1 VLLFFCIFTASFEQ
15 NTDKRDS
22 KKVVKNMKNDSGENG
37 GSRFVAGKGFYVA
50 LAVCLLGAAAAAW
63 ISVDRSL
70 ESAKDQEN
78 VPIEETAESYGF
90 EETNENA
97 DLNEPDEPTEVP
109 VDTPQEDIPVEAGDN
124 TVEVGEPVEEA
135 AAAEEEIVQDPSA
148 EAGIFSGKTT
158 WSLPVEGDI
167 INDFSNGE
175 LVKNETL
182 NEWRTHN
189 GIDIA
194 AEVGSDIHVCADGT
208 VTRIWS
214 DPLWGECVQVEHA
227 DSVISVYCGLTVD
240 SIEVEE
246 GDTVARG
253 DVLGTLGETNLAE
266 IGADSHLHF
275 VMKQGDAYADPLQLM
290 GME

>member
-1 VLLFFCIFTASFEQ
+1 MR
-15 NTDKRDS
+15 N
-22 KKVVKNMKNDSGENG
+22 NSGENG
-37 GSRFVAGKGFYVA
+37 GTRFVAGKGFYVA
-50 LAVCLLGAAAAAW
+50 LALCLLGAAAAAW

-70 ESAKDQEN
+70 ESGKDQEN
-78 VPIEETAESYGF
+78 VPVEETAESYGF
-90 EETNENA
+90 EEVNENEDYA
-97 DLNEPDEPTEVP
+97 EPEEPAEVP
-109 VDTPQEDIPVEAGDN
+109 VETPQEEVPVEAGDN
-124 TVEVGEPVEEA
+124 TVGIEEPAEEANAAGEEA
-135 AAAEEEIVQDPSA
+135 AQDPST
-148 EAGIFSGKTT
+148 EAGIFSSRTI

-167 INDFSNGE
+167 INDFSDGE

-208 VTRIWS
+208 ITRIWN
-214 DPLWGECVQVEHA
+214 DPLWGECVQVEHK
-227 DSVISVYCGLTVD
+227 DSVISVYCGLAAD
-240 SIEVEE
+240 SVAVGE

>member
-1 VLLFFCIFTASFEQ
+1 MIQE
-15 NTDKRDS
+15 KR
-22 KKVVKNMKNDSGENG
+22 

-167 INDFSNGE
+167 INDLSNGE

-214 DPLWGECVQVEHA
+214 DPLWANAFRSNTRTASSPSTAASRWIPSRLRRAIPSPRRCAGY
-227 DSVISVYCGLTVD
+227 S
-240 SIEVEE
+240 
-246 GDTVARG
+246 R
-253 DVLGTLGETNLAE
+253 ETNLAE
-266 IGADSHLHF
+266 IARTAICTSS
-275 VMKQGDAYADPLQLM
+275 
-290 GME
+290 

>member
-1 VLLFFCIFTASFEQ
+1 
-15 NTDKRDS
+15 
-22 KKVVKNMKNDSGENG
+22 MKNDSGENG
-37 GSRFVAGKGFYVA
+37 GVRFVAGKGFYIA

-70 ESAKDQEN
+70 ESAKEQED

-90 EETNENA
+90 EEVNENE
-97 DLNEPDEPTEVP
+97 DYDEPEEPAEVP
-109 VDTPQEDIPVEAGDN
+109 VEAPQEDVPVEAGDN
-124 TVEVGEPVEEA
+124 TVEIEEPAEEA
-135 AAAEEEIVQDPSA
+135 DAAGEEIAQDPTA
-148 EAGIFSGKTT
+148 EAGIFSNKTI

-208 VTRIWS
+208 VSRIWS
-214 DPLWGECVQVEHA
+214 DPMWGECVQVEHE
-227 DSVISVYCGLTVD
+227 DSVISLYCGLAADGINVK
-240 SIEVEE
+240 E
-246 GDTVARG
+246 GDTVSCG
-253 DVLGTLGETNLAE
+253 DALGVLGETNLAE

-275 VMKQGDAYADPLQLM
+275 VMKQDDAYVDPLQIM